1 MNEQGNL
8 MSDSQTVA
16 GKFTINDLI
25 ASVGEEIMVSP
36 WISISQEEVNLFG
49 QVTRDPDPNH
59 IDPEYAQ
66 EHSPFGGPV
75 LFGYQTL
82 SLLSHL
88 CEPMRLG
95 SENGH
100 SGSGYEM
107 NYGLNKV
114 RFITPIHVGKR
125 FRNRMTVLSVEK
137 REDGSYMLTTLNTI
151 EVEGQKKPAMTA
163 EWLSVIHYG

>member
-1 MNEQGNL
+1 MNNTQ
-8 MSDSQTVA
+8 DSFRR
-16 GKFTINDLI
+16 FTIEDLKTSI
-25 ASVGEEIMVSP
+25 GEEIMVSP
-36 WISISQEEVNLFG
+36 WISMSQEEVNLFG

-59 IDPEYAQ
+59 IDPEYAR

-82 SLLSHL
+82 SMLSHL
-88 CEPMRLG
+88 CDPMRLG
-95 SENGH
+95 QDNGN

-125 FRNRMTVLSVEK
+125 FRNRMKVLSIEE

-151 EVEGQKKPAMTA
+151 EVEGQEKPAMTA
-163 EWLSVIHYG
+163 EWLSLIHYG

>member
-1 MNEQGNL
+1 
-8 MSDSQTVA
+8 
-16 GKFTINDLI
+16 
-25 ASVGEEIMVSP
+25 
-36 WISISQEEVNLFG
+36 
-49 QVTRDPDPNH
+49 
-59 IDPEYAQ
+59 
-66 EHSPFGGPV
+66 
-75 LFGYQTL
+75 
-82 SLLSHL
+82 
-88 CEPMRLG
+88 
-95 SENGH
+95 
-100 SGSGYEM
+100 M